1 MASNTLDFV
10 LRRPWTTAVIA
21 VVALLLMGWGFFHP
35 ELRPDVSTISPSVR
49 QGLAKTGFRQT
60 EGVSSA
66 RFEGVESGGGFS
78 ENSTSEQKII
88 PIDGLI
94 TEKRTRRRAKGLSEE
109 FSGLYVGPIAV
120 MRFYRARPPFIADL
134 LPYQFWS
141 SLRLS
146 EFIVEET
153 DGFPDTKGGKMRA
166 RVTYEEHY
174 AGGELAQTERRRLQ
188 CDVANIVDAASINAR
203 LSGTAARIECREE
216 LETNGRRVGVNNP
229 QTYSVGDL
237 SYSHWYISDRGWS
250 IPIEGQRAVRLGDA
264 DEIYKWSSKLV
275 SFESSNQ

>member
-1 MASNTLDFV
+1 MASNTWDFM

-35 ELRPDVSTISPSVR
+35 ELRPDVNTITPSVR
-49 QGLAKTGFRQT
+49 EGLAKTGFRQT

-66 RFEGVESGGGFS
+66 RFEIVESGGGFS

-88 PIDGLI
+88 PIDGVI
-94 TEKRTRRRAKGLSEE
+94 TEKRTRQRAKGLSEE
-109 FSGLYVGPIAV
+109 FSGLYVGPFVVI
-120 MRFYRARPPFIADL
+120 RFYRSRPPLIGDL

-141 SLRLS
+141 SLRMS

-166 RVTYEEHY
+166 RVTYEDHY
-174 AGGELAQTERRRLQ
+174 AGGELAQIESRWLQ
-188 CDVANIVDAASINAR
+188 CDVTNIVDAASINAR

-216 LETNGRRVGVNNP
+216 LETNGRRLGVNNP
-229 QTYSVGDL
+229 QTYSVGNL
-237 SYSHWYISDRGWS
+237 SYSHWYIANRGWS
-250 IPIEGQRAVRLGDA
+250 IPIEGQRAVRLRDA
-264 DEIYKWSSKLV
+264 DEIFTWSSKLV
-275 SFESSNQ
+275 SFESSSQ